1 MKYISSN
8 SSIEMIRLL
17 LKYIVNAFLV
27 KMCQS
32 DMGDPVEIHIHVELE
47 HSYYNQGC

>member
-1 MKYISSN
+1 MEYISSN

-32 DMGDPVEIHIHVELE
+32 DMGDPVEIQYTCRTRTFVL
-47 HSYYNQGC
+47 